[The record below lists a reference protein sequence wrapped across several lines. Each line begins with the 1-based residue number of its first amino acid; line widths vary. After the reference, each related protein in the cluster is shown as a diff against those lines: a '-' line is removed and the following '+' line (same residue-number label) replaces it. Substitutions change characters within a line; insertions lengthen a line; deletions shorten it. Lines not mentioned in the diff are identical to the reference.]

1 MTIYKMTYKLMSL
14 FAGTLLAVSLGGCL
28 DDHSECIEDRPGYQ
42 EGNDLWMSFQIQN
55 MSGTAR
61 TRAGEPE
68 DPDKHPDEMGT
79 PPESYIDGNDL
90 TFLFLDD
97 QQRVWK
103 VFDKADHFITQ
114 DPEDYTRYRLVFK
127 INKDYFGYASGQENV
142 NYSLMVVA
150 NLNGLNGDHDTFGG
164 DLFMKTPAAIAGMYK
179 SFTMP
184 DQSTTPWEPSKAD
197 NLIPMAGI
205 STGSFASSI
214 LNNAVEN
221 GNTFENPIELGDV
234 YMQRCLAKIRVLDA
248 IPLQEETPEAKITSV
263 KLIGGNT
270 KGAYIPNVNN
280 DWFSGTAVVE
290 KATEQDSWYNSAMEV
305 PFINTGTAQK
315 SVADNEDTEYP
326 NELHCYVPES
336 VVTGRDTKL
345 VITVD
350 YGNNDIVSYDV
361 KLGEEYGNGNG
372 NTYKGITAI
381 ARNHIYEYIV
391 RAVRTSQPSIKYTVC
406 EWATYTVDVPPFN

>member
-68 DPDKHPDEMGT
+68 DADGHPDEAGT
-79 PPESYIDGNDL
+79 YPENYIDVNDL
-90 TFLFLDD
+90 TLLFLDN

-103 VFDKADHFITQ
+103 VFDKADLSITQ
-114 DPEDYTRYRLVFK
+114 EKEDYTRFRLVFK
-127 INKDYFGYASGQENV
+127 INKDYFGYASGQKNV

-150 NLNGLNGDHDTFGG
+150 NLNGLKGAHDTFGG

-184 DQSTTPWEPSKAD
+184 DQSAKLWEPSKAD

-205 STGSFASSI
+205 STGSFESSA
-214 LNNAVEN
+214 LDNAVEN
-221 GNTFENPIELGDV
+221 GNAIENPIKLGDV

-270 KGAYIPNVNN
+270 KGAYIPNVNK
-280 DWFSGTAVVE
+280 DWFSGTTVVE
-290 KATEQDSWYNSAMEV
+290 TATEQADWYKPAMEV
-305 PFINTGTAQK
+305 PFINTGTAQQ
-315 SVADNEDTEYP
+315 SVADNEDITYP

-361 KLGEEYGNGNG
+361 KLGEAYGNGNG
-372 NTYKGITAI
+372 NTYQGITDI

-391 RAVRTSQPSIKYTVC
+391 RAVRTPSIKYTVC